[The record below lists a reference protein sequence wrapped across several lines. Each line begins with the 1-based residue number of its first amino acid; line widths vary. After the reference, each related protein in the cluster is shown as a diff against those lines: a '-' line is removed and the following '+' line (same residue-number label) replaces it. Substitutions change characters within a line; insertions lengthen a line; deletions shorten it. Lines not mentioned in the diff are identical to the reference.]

1 MYESQI
7 YMLCDLEW
15 KILKQFKKKTH
26 SLKSIQAL
34 FPDEPEEKIEDII
47 DAFQDMELID
57 ENSMEELGIDAPG
70 NSGML
75 SGFYMI
81 TNIGTYH
88 LELHH
93 RRSMETLRTVLLSL
107 GSGLFGSAIT
117 LIAQK
122 LLQ

>member
-47 DAFQDMELID
+47 DAFQD
-57 ENSMEELGIDAPG
+57 SMEELGIDAPG

-75 SGFYMI
+75 SGFYTI

>member
-75 SGFYMI
+75 SGFYTI